1 MMEVDVQ
8 KFDVKA
14 ALLKIID
21 QGFKSIDY
29 AYPGNDFDENR
40 GHVACQSLMVQL
52 RAMKSILDNIK

>member
-21 QGFKSIDY
+21 QGFRSIDY
-29 AYPGNDFDENR
+29 AYPDDDFDGDR

-52 RAMKSILDNIK
+52 QSMKSILDNIK